1 MKPIDQLVQDYLKIC
16 KYQKRLDPKTLK
28 AYQIDLR
35 QFCEFLAQHRTSLSK
50 ESLSMYTMDMNQK
63 FKPRSVKRKIAS
75 LKAFCRYLENEE
87 ILPDDPFR
95 KLPIGLREPVQLP
108 RTIPLRVIE
117 AMLNSAYAQINATT
131 GNKQIRAIQDAAV
144 MELLFATGVRVSE
157 LCSLDMVDVD
167 LEEGIIRIHGKGAK
181 ERMLQIGNSD
191 VLLILQR
198 YLYSVPRPTPSPFF
212 VNQRGQRLSEQSV
225 RLILRR
231 YEMVASNHLHITPHM
246 FRHSFATLLL
256 EEDVDIRYIQMM
268 LGHSSIVTT
277 QIYTHVATAKQKEIL
292 SAKHPRNRIM
302 I

>member
-1 MKPIDQLVQDYLKIC
+1 MNPIDQLVQQYLIIC
-16 KYQKRLDPKTLK
+16 QHQKRLDPKTLK

-35 QFCEFLAQHRTSLSK
+35 QFCEFLEGRQTALSR
-50 ESLSMYTMDMNQK
+50 EALSAYIMDMNQK

-75 LKAFCRYLENEE
+75 IKAFCHYLEGEDIIE
-87 ILPDDPFR
+87 DDPFR
-95 KLPIGLREPVQLP
+95 KLYIGLREPVQLP
-108 RTIPLRVIE
+108 RTVPLRVIA
-117 AMLNSAYAQINATT
+117 AMLGAAYEQINKST
-131 GNKQIRAIQDAAV
+131 GRRQYRAIQDAAV

-157 LCSLDMVDVD
+157 LCNLNVLDVD
-167 LEEGIIRIHGKGAK
+167 LEEGVIRIHGKGAK

-198 YLYSVPRPTPSPFF
+198 YLHSGPRPTPSPFF
-212 VNQRGQRLSEQSV
+212 INQRGQRLSEQSV

-231 YEMVASNHLHITPHM
+231 YEEVSAAPLHITPHM
-246 FRHSFATLLL
+246 FRHSFATMLL
-256 EEDVDIRYIQMM
+256 EEDVDIRYIQKM

-292 SAKHPRNRIM
+292 VAKHPRNRIV